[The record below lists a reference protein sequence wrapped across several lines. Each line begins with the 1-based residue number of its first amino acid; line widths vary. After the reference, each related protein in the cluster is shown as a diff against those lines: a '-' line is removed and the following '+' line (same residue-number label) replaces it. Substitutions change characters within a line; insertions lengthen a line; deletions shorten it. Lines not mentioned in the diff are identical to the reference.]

1 MLSHPPLTAVAALWA
16 VSFPPRTSTNQT
28 QPLEDMGSL
37 TCWNLLLEIIKQTFR
52 GILQEPKFAV
62 LLPRARFVLY

>member
-1 MLSHPPLTAVAALWA
+1 MLSHPPLIAVAAFWA

-37 TCWNLLLEIIKQTFR
+37 TCWNLLLEMIKQTFC
-52 GILQEPKFAV
+52 GILQEPEICRT
-62 LLPRARFVLY
+62 LPRARFVSY